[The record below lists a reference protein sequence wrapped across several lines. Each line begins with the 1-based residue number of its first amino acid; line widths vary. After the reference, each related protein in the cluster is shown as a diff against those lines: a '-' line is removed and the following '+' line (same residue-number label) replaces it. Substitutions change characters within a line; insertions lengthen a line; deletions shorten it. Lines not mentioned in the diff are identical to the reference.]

1 MSKRTAQIDLTKF
14 TWLEMALVIRMLWTE
29 MKRRNP
35 IGINCYEGAMG
46 GAYFAIDE
54 IAKAEKG
61 NPTCEAGPGIDKPK
75 RKRMK

>member
-1 MSKRTAQIDLTKF
+1 
-14 TWLEMALVIRMLWTE
+14 

-54 IAKAEKG
+54 IAKAEKHH
-61 NPTCEAGPGIDKPK
+61 NTCEAGPGIDKLTS
-75 RKRMK
+75 RNARG